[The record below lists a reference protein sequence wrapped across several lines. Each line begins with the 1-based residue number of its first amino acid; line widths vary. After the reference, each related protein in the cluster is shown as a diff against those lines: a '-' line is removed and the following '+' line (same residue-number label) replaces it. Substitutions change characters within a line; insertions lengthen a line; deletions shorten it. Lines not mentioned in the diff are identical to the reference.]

1 MSQAVRLDG
10 TVPVELAGARLDQAV
25 AQMFPQYS
33 RSRIQ
38 QWIRSG
44 RASVDGRTR
53 RPRDA
58 VDGGERIV
66 IDAEP
71 EPDGR
76 WTAEAIDI
84 QVVYEDEDLM
94 VVNKPAGLVV
104 HPGAGNPGGTLV
116 NALLHHDPALAAV
129 PRAGVVHRLDKDTSG
144 LMVVARTLASH
155 THLVGQLAAREVQRE
170 YETVVHGRLVS
181 GGRVQGPIG
190 RHPTKRTRMAV
201 TGRGRDAVTHIR
213 IIERW
218 NGLTYLRVQLETG
231 RTHQI
236 RVHLAHS
243 GHPVVGD
250 RTYGGYG
257 KRIAG
262 GDSPLAECV
271 ARFPRQ
277 ALHAAR
283 LSLRHP
289 NSGAAISWAAPL
301 PADMLELLDAARR
314 SMARRTAAGK

>member
-1 MSQAVRLDG
+1 
-10 TVPVELAGARLDQAV
+10 
-25 AQMFPQYS
+25 
-33 RSRIQ
+33 
-38 QWIRSG
+38 
-44 RASVDGRTR
+44 
-53 RPRDA
+53 
-58 VDGGERIV
+58 
-66 IDAEP
+66 
-71 EPDGR
+71 
-76 WTAEAIDI
+76 
-84 QVVYEDEDLM
+84 
-94 VVNKPAGLVV
+94 
-104 HPGAGNPGGTLV
+104 
-116 NALLHHDPALAAV
+116 
-129 PRAGVVHRLDKDTSG
+129 
-144 LMVVARTLASH
+144 
-155 THLVGQLAAREVQRE
+155 
-170 YETVVHGRLVS
+170 
-181 GGRVQGPIG
+181 
-190 RHPTKRTRMAV
+190 MAV

-218 NGLTYLRVQLETG
+218 TGLTYLRVQLETG

-262 GDSPLAECV
+262 RDSPLAECV

-314 SMARRTAAGK
+314 TAAGK